1 MLLVGSGQDIFK
13 MATGDIANIIDGN
26 SSSGNLVSYEH
37 YTAGVSV
44 RFGIRTRF
52 SNCCNRKWWYDTLI
66 NIQNIKGGEGN
77 DTFKTNF
84 TIANQ
89 FDGNSGNNTMD
100 YSNANAA
107 QSITVTLDGANFRDV
122 IIGNGTSR

>member
-1 MLLVGSGQDIFK
+1 L
-13 MATGDIANIIDGN
+13 
-26 SSSGNLVSYEH
+26 Y
-37 YTAGVSV
+37 
-44 RFGIRTRF
+44 
-52 SNCCNRKWWYDTLI
+52 
-66 NIQNIKGGEGN
+66 KGLGEVN

-122 IIGNGTSR
+122 IIGNGTVTDSIKNIQNVYGGAGNDTIIGDGNSNILKGGAGADIIKGIAGLNSLYGED